1 LFDTILAKVKKGK
14 VKHLGRQS
22 LPLYLE
28 VRETIIEPISVLTDM
43 VQVAEEIT
51 EELEM
56 EPAKYYFHRIIR
68 RKYTPSLI
76 KVRSR

>member
-1 LFDTILAKVKKGK
+1 M
-14 VKHLGRQS
+14 KHLGRQS

-28 VRETIIEPISVLTDM
+28 VRKTIIEPSSDLTDM

-56 EPAKYYFHRIIR
+56 EPAKYYIHRIIR
-68 RKYTPSLI
+68 RKYAPSLI
-76 KVRSR
+76 NVRSG